1 MENYFWLGLVG
12 AFIALLFA
20 WTQTRRVK
28 RYSEGTPLM
37 EMVCPRGSPWKA
49 YFSRN
54 EPTTHT
60 F

>member
-37 EMVCPRGSPWKA
+37 EKIAAAIR
-49 YFSRN
+49 
-54 EPTTHT
+54 
-60 F
+60 